1 MKTGRLGKERN
12 DESLSLGYDIWHFSS
27 CFKGCGFS
35 KTIKEPTQ
43 WVPISLDIHAST
55 CRLSYS
61 SANQR
66 SRSNCVLLMIPCPD
80 AGLNEYSSIDSLID
94 SPWGTT
100 Y

>member
-1 MKTGRLGKERN
+1 MMKVSKYGILAPISRDAGFPKPSRN
-12 DESLSLGYDIWHFSS
+12 Q
-27 CFKGCGFS
+27 
-35 KTIKEPTQ
+35 TQ
-43 WVPISLDIHAST
+43 WVPISLNIHAST

-80 AGLNEYSSIDSLID
+80 AGLNDYSSIDSLID